1 MAIIKHIAIK
11 NISYSAAASYLQ
23 FEHDE
28 FTNKP
33 ILDENG
39 EMILR
44 QNFEIAGINCTPET
58 YGRECVQLNRQYGKN
73 SSRAEIKAHHYIISF
88 DPRDRAENGLTPEHA
103 QELGMEF
110 AKKHFPGHQI
120 LVCTHRDGHN
130 SAGNIHVHIVF
141 NSLRKLDVEPEPFME
156 RPADSRAGYKHHVSN
171 TFLEYLKQ
179 ETMEMCQKES
189 LYQVD
194 LLAPAKVRITDRE
207 YWAQRKGQA
216 ALDAENTEK
225 IAKGIAP
232 AETKFETILGSLRTA
247 ISKTMADSVDMN
259 EFQQKL
265 FENYGISVHESRGRL
280 SYLIPDR
287 AKAISARKLGTDFDR
302 RFLETYFH
310 TARKQLSVE
319 ISAQSDHSRTGQ
331 PHSYPSSIRLVVDLQ
346 KCAKAQ
352 ENKYYAQKV
361 KVGNLQQLAKTMAF
375 LQENGIGTQEELA
388 ALLSATQIDQQEKH
402 DALLA
407 TEKRLKTVNQLIHY
421 TGQYLAN
428 KKVFAAYMKAKNK
441 RDFRQAHKPEI
452 LLYEAA
458 RKALNQLSDGEAIPT
473 MTSLREEKEQL
484 TARKNEQY
492 ESYSFTRAKH
502 RELQTI
508 QANVQDILKNSPD
521 ISTEHSEERS

>member
-11 NISYSAAASYLQ
+11 NMSYSAAASYLQ

-73 SSRAEIKAHHYIISF
+73 NSRSEIKAHHYIISF

-141 NSLRKLDVEPEPFME
+141 NSLRKLDVEQEPFME

-207 YWAQRKGQA
+207 YWAQRKGQT

-225 IAKGIAP
+225 IAKGITP
-232 AETKFETILGSLRTA
+232 AETKFETVLGSLRTA

-302 RFLETYFH
+302 RFLETYF
-310 TARKQLSVE
+310 R
-319 ISAQSDHSRTGQ
+319 
-331 PHSYPSSIRLVVDLQ
+331 
-346 KCAKAQ
+346 
-352 ENKYYAQKV
+352 NAQKACLLRYRRNRIILV
-361 KVGNLQQLAKTMAF
+361 QVSHTRILRQSGLLWISRNVPRLRKINTMRRRLRLETYNSLQRQWRSFRKM
-375 LQENGIGTQEELA
+375 E
-388 ALLSATQIDQQEKH
+388 S
-402 DALLA
+402 
-407 TEKRLKTVNQLIHY
+407 VP
-421 TGQYLAN
+421 
-428 KKVFAAYMKAKNK
+428 KKN
-441 RDFRQAHKPEI
+441 
-452 LLYEAA
+452 
-458 RKALNQLSDGEAIPT
+458 
-473 MTSLREEKEQL
+473 
-484 TARKNEQY
+484 
-492 ESYSFTRAKH
+492 
-502 RELQTI
+502 
-508 QANVQDILKNSPD
+508 
-521 ISTEHSEERS
+521 